1 MMRKFMFVVVLF
13 STPALAQQP
22 QPAQQQHYMMSM
34 TPDEL
39 QTTLNALT
47 DVETMPWKKTNPVI
61 ATLVNQMR
69 AQQAAVAKPAAPT
82 TATPPTAPEE

>member
-1 MMRKFMFVVVLF
+1 MMRKFMFVVVLL

-22 QPAQQQHYMMSM
+22 QHYMMSM

-47 DVETMPWKKTNPVI
+47 DIETMPWKKTNPVI

-69 AQQAAVAKPAAPT
+69 AQQAAAAKPAAPT